1 MSYSAYALLV
11 LLGALIYLLYT
22 EKLHPAVSF
31 FLVVSALVILGVLTP
46 QEALTGFS
54 NEQIAV
60 IALLLIVSSIIKKF
74 EMTGLIFSKILGN
87 ELSYSKFLLKMMGTV
102 SFLSAFLNNTPVV
115 ATFMPYVYQWGKK
128 RGIPPSKLLIP
139 LSYAAILGGTTT
151 LIGTSTNLIVSALA
165 VESGLKPLGL
175 FDFFYAGFPAV
186 LAGVLYMLLFG
197 HRLLPY
203 REDLIS
209 SFLKGKRD
217 YLIETNVPRFSPIIG
232 KTVLEAGLRNLKGL
246 FLVEIIRGSERI
258 APVSPKDVI
267 REGDILIFAGDTNSI
282 VELVKE
288 RGALSLPEVCSF
300 ALKNEKIEIVEAL
313 IPVNSSLVGK
323 KVRETDFRA
332 KFDAAIIAIHR
343 DGERLKGK
351 IGEMVLKPGDL
362 LLLLAGKDFW
372 SRVKD
377 SDDIYVVNKV
387 DETLTVDSKRALIF
401 LGLFLFSILLAAFGV
416 FPLFKSLLILLAV
429 VVLLKMATYGEI
441 KKSIDLNI
449 IIMAAFSF
457 AVGIAIA
464 KTGLADFVAQELV
477 GFAGVFGIVGA
488 LISIY
493 VITNIL
499 TEFVTNVAAATMVF
513 PVALSVSKFYAA
525 PPEIFILTVAYGAS
539 ASFMTPIGYQ
549 TNLMVY
555 GPGNYRFRDFL
566 RVGFPLSLIFMLVI
580 ISTLV
585 LRTKG
590 GF

>member
-1 MSYSAYALLV
+1 MSYSALLLLALLG
-11 LLGALIYLLYT
+11 LLIYLLYT

-31 FLVVSALVILGVLTP
+31 FLVISSLVVLGILTP
-46 QEALTGFS
+46 QEALDGFS

-60 IALLLIVSSIIKKF
+60 IALLLVISSIIKKF
-74 EMTGLIFSKILGN
+74 EITGLIFKRVLG
-87 ELSYSKFLLKMMGTV
+87 EERSYPAFLAKMMGVV

-115 ATFMPYVYQWGKK
+115 ATFMPYVYQWGKR

-165 VESGLKPLGL
+165 VKSGLKPLGL
-175 FDFFYAGFPAV
+175 FDFLYAGLPALLV
-186 LAGVLYMLLFG
+186 GVLYMVLFG
-197 HRLLPY
+197 HRLLPQ
-203 REDLIS
+203 REDILS
-209 SFLKGKRD
+209 SFLKGKRE
-217 YLIETNVPRFSPIIG
+217 YLIETVVPSFSPIVG

-246 FLVEIIRGSERI
+246 FLVEIIRENDRI
-258 APVSPKDVI
+258 APVSPRDVI
-267 REGDILIFAGDTNSI
+267 RDGDALIFAGDPDSI
-282 VELVKE
+282 VELVRE
-288 RGALSLPEVCSF
+288 RGALTLPSDCHF
-300 ALKNEKIEIVEAL
+300 ALSEKIEIVEAL

-377 SDDIYVVNKV
+377 SDDIFVVNKV
-387 DETLTVDSKRALIF
+387 NETLTVDSKRALF
-401 LGLFLFSILLAAFGV
+401 FLLAFLVAIVLSAFGV

-429 VVLLKMATYGEI
+429 VVLLRIATYGEI
-441 KKSIDLNI
+441 KRSIDLNVV
-449 IIMAAFSF
+449 IMAVFSF
-457 AVGIAIA
+457 AIGTAIA
-464 KTGLADFVAQELV
+464 KTGLADFVAHKV
-477 GFAGVFGIVGA
+477 VAVAGGLGIVGA
-488 LISIY
+488 LFSIY
-493 VITNIL
+493 IITNLL

-513 PVALSVSKFYAA
+513 PVALSISKFYPSV
-525 PPEIFILTVAYGAS
+525 PPELFVLTVAYAAS

-555 GPGNYRFRDFL
+555 GPGNYRFGDFL
-566 RVGFPLSLIFMLVI
+566 RVGAPLSLLFMSI
-580 ISTLV
+580 IILLLF
-585 LRTKG
+585 LRT
-590 GF
+590 